1 MAKMAEDI
9 VAVGAAR
16 TPFGSFG
23 GTLRDVVVWD
33 LGATAIRAAL
43 ERAGISGDV
52 VDQVIFAN
60 CRQAGNGANPARTAA
75 VRGGVT
81 IKAPM
86 FTINMACP
94 SSMKS
99 LMLASREIACG
110 AAKIVVAG
118 GMESMSTMPYLLKNA
133 RWQGFKTG
141 DRTLLDSWNDT
152 AVDPL
157 CGMSVGLQTEVQATK
172 YNISRAE
179 QDEFALQSQ
188 LKAAK
193 ARAEGLTA
201 SEIVPFKLPA
211 TKKSPEGEL
220 FTQDE
225 AIRDDANA
233 AALARLKPVFKADG
247 GTVTAGNATPM
258 GDGACAV
265 VLTTRANAKALGL
278 KPMFSIVSFADTGC
292 DPAMMG
298 EGPSYSI
305 PLALAQAGMKISDV
319 DFIEVNEAFAAQV
332 IANERVLG
340 WDRAK
345 LNVYGGSLALT
356 HPTGVSGARLL
367 VTLEN
372 ILRRQN
378 KEIGLASICGG
389 GGVTTAMVIRRES

>member
-1 MAKMAEDI
+1 MAKVLEDI

-16 TPFGSFG
+16 TPLGSFG
-23 GTLRDVVVWD
+23 GTLREIPVWD
-33 LGATAIRAAL
+33 LGAAAVRGSL
-43 ERAGISGDV
+43 ERAGISGDA
-52 VDQVIFAN
+52 VDQVIFAS

-86 FTINMACP
+86 FTVNMACP
-94 SSMKS
+94 SAMKTM
-99 LMLASREIACG
+99 MLASRELGSG
-110 AAKIVVAG
+110 AAKIIVAG

-133 RWQGFKTG
+133 RWQGFKSG
-141 DRTLLDSWNDT
+141 DRILQDSWES
-152 AVDPL
+152 VDPL
-157 CGMSVGLQTEVQATK
+157 CGLSVGLQTEAQAIK

-179 QDEFALQSQ
+179 QDEFALHSH

-193 ARAEGLTA
+193 ARAEGLSS

-211 TKKSPEGEL
+211 TKKSPDGEL
-220 FTQDE
+220 FSQDE
-225 AIRDDANA
+225 AIRADANA
-233 AALARLKPVFKADG
+233 ASMARLKPVFRAD
-247 GTVTAGNATPM
+247 GTVTAGNAVSM

-265 VLTTRANAKALGL
+265 VLTTRENAKALGL
-278 KPMFSIVSFADTGC
+278 KPLFSIVSFADTGC

-298 EGPSYSI
+298 EGPSHSI
-305 PLALAQAGMKISDV
+305 PLALAKAGMKLSDI

-345 LNVYGGSLALT
+345 LNFYGGSIALT
-356 HPTGVSGARLL
+356 HPTGISGARIV
-367 VTLEN
+367 VTLDN